1 MDLYCTSRTVGGTNR
16 TRQSAAA
23 ATLLVAAGACAVT
36 TTIGWPLFQT
46 LLVLGAITTLAWLID
61 GSSQRIMGP
70 ALMALAV
77 GGGITLYNAL
87 GTDQGAGEHGI
98 VYPMIGAALLL
109 ASLFNPLA
117 MRGAGTFLLVVGVV
131 ATFSTPWNPG
141 WTLVVAL
148 VLWSAWEFARIA
160 RTGDDDP
167 QTGSTYSESD
177 DGART
182 PVAASR

>member
-1 MDLYCTSRTVGGTNR
+1 
-16 TRQSAAA
+16 
-23 ATLLVAAGACAVT
+23 
-36 TTIGWPLFQT
+36 
-46 LLVLGAITTLAWLID
+46 
-61 GSSQRIMGP
+61 MGP

-87 GTDQGAGEHGI
+87 DADPVAGEHGI

-131 ATFSTPWNPG
+131 ATVTTPWNPG

-148 VLWSAWEFARIA
+148 ALWSAWEFARIA
-160 RTGDDDP
+160 RTGDDEP
-167 QTGSTYSESD
+167 QTGSTYAESR

-182 PVAASR
+182 PVAASC